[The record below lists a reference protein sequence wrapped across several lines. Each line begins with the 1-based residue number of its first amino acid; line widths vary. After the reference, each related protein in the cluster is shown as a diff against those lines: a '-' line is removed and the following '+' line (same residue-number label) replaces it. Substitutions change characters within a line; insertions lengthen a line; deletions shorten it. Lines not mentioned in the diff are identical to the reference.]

1 MKTTIEK
8 LKDLFKNRGDYFELD
23 KRGIDLARNV
33 LSGNGWTEEDKKV
46 FGEFKQNINIPLLSS
61 WMNEVKATYT
71 NDPFAIGLTCD
82 VKDISNIK
90 RLFEN
95 VLEENNIED
104 LMAECLEE
112 ILGTGLDYV
121 LVTPK
126 IVDPV
131 YNIQSIELRRIDAR
145 KVIVDYGESRTMD
158 DVQNAL
164 IVDIET
170 HNSVMNDY
178 GLEERMVRM
187 LAKGKNSFSD
197 LDIEYDSSYQILVGT
212 MYEMVEGGCKISKI
226 IGDEVIKE
234 SHLIV
239 TRIPLIRFT
248 GLAVQLDGVKHF
260 RGVYNRVA
268 DLWKMINYS
277 LSEVQYRIA
286 TAPSEDYIGD
296 PRGFLPYQDY
306 FSRDNGS
313 KIKPYQKFDADGN
326 DLGDLKEVNRTPQ
339 ISAYMDAVN
348 VLRVIVSDSLGS
360 TNANPLP
367 NETAESVLTR
377 KNTKQATVNEFMHL
391 LQVSIKAVGEL
402 ILELL
407 PSVYDVPIIDAMGNV
422 IRDAVTDIVD
432 IDIEVSDGPVQAS
445 LRLNQ
450 MQQAVAMFQMATAAQ
465 VPGAYQKFLP
475 MIIELSELD
484 VNYKQHLLQ
493 QIAGEL
499 PVEVQ
504 QQLQAKDQALA
515 QAGQQVEALQKNVAA
530 LQQALFEYEND
541 SKAKLV
547 SDQMKIESDERIQ
560 LAKLNWEREKFLLE
574 MQAKGMQVQVDVNEA
589 DKDRAL
595 ESDLASTKM
604 LVDLEKDRAK
614 IREQASIINVPVFTP
629 SKFT

>member
-1 MKTTIEK
+1 MKSTIEK
-8 LKDLFKNRGDYFELD
+8 LKDLFTNRSKYFELD

-33 LSGNGWTEEDKKV
+33 LSGNGWTEDDKKF

-61 WMNEVKATYT
+61 WINEVKATYT

-95 VLEENNIED
+95 VLKENNIED
-104 LMAECLEE
+104 LMAESLEE

-126 IVDPV
+126 IVDPN
-131 YNIQSIELRRIDAR
+131 YNLQTIELRRIDAR

-164 IVDIET
+164 IVDIES
-170 HNSVMNDY
+170 HNKVISDY
-178 GLEERMVRM
+178 GLEERVVRM
-187 LAKGKNSFSD
+187 LAKSKHSFSD
-197 LDIEYDSSYQILVGT
+197 LDIDYDSSYQILVGT

-226 IGDEVIKE
+226 IGDEVVKE
-234 SHLIV
+234 SKLIV
-239 TRIPLIRFT
+239 SRIPLVRFT

-306 FSRDNGS
+306 FNRDNGS

-407 PSVYDVPIIDAMGNV
+407 PTVYDVPIIDAMGNLV
-422 IRDAVTDIVD
+422 REAVTDIVD
-432 IDIEVSDGPVQAS
+432 IDVEVSDGPVQAS

-484 VNYKQHLLQ
+484 VNYKQYLLQ
-493 QIAGEL
+493 QLAGEL
-499 PVEVQ
+499 PVEAQ
-504 QQLQAKDQALA
+504 QQLQQKDQIIA
-515 QAGQQVEALQKNVAA
+515 QANQQIEALQKNVAA
-530 LQQALFEYEND
+530 LQTELNEFVDD
-541 SKAKLV
+541 SEIKLRIA
-547 SDQMKIESDERIQ
+547 QMDNETKIFLKRMELAASNEEL
-560 LAKLNWEREKFLLE
+560 LAKLQADF
-574 MQAKGMQVQVDVNEA
+574 MSQQAKLQMELA
-589 DKDRAL
+589 KKRL
-595 ESDLASTKM
+595 DLASK
-604 LVDLEKDRAK
+604 VPE
-614 IREQASIINVPVFTP
+614 VPVFSAQRT
-629 SKFT
+629 FV

>member
-1 MKTTIEK
+1 MKSTIEK
-8 LKDLFKNRGDYFELD
+8 LKDLFTNRSKYFELD

-33 LSGNGWTEEDKKV
+33 LSGNGWTEDDKKF

-61 WMNEVKATYT
+61 WINEVKATYT

-95 VLEENNIED
+95 VLKENNIED
-104 LMAECLEE
+104 LMAESLEE

-126 IVDPV
+126 IVDPN
-131 YNIQSIELRRIDAR
+131 YNLQTIELRRIDAR

-164 IVDIET
+164 IVDIES
-170 HNSVMNDY
+170 HNKVISDY
-178 GLEERMVRM
+178 GLEERVVRM
-187 LAKGKNSFSD
+187 LAKSKHSFSD
-197 LDIEYDSSYQILVGT
+197 LDIDYDSSYQILVGT

-226 IGDEVIKE
+226 IGDEVVKE
-234 SHLIV
+234 SKLIV
-239 TRIPLIRFT
+239 SRIPLVRFT

-306 FSRDNGS
+306 FNRDNGS

-407 PSVYDVPIIDAMGNV
+407 PTVYDVPIIDAMGNLV
-422 IRDAVTDIVD
+422 REAVTDIVD
-432 IDIEVSDGPVQAS
+432 IDVEVSDGPVQAS

-484 VNYKQHLLQ
+484 VNYKQYLLQ
-493 QIAGEL
+493 QLAGEL
-499 PVEVQ
+499 PVEAQ
-504 QQLQAKDQALA
+504 QQLQQKDQIIA
-515 QAGQQVEALQKNVAA
+515 QANQRIEALQKNVAA
-530 LQQALFEYEND
+530 LQTELNEFVDD
-541 SKAKLV
+541 SEIKLRIA
-547 SDQMKIESDERIQ
+547 QMDNETKIFLKRMELAASNEEL
-560 LAKLNWEREKFLLE
+560 LAKLQADF
-574 MQAKGMQVQVDVNEA
+574 MSQQAKLQMEFA
-589 DKDRAL
+589 KKRL
-595 ESDLASTKM
+595 DLASK
-604 LVDLEKDRAK
+604 VPE
-614 IREQASIINVPVFTP
+614 VPVFSAQRT
-629 SKFT
+629 FV